1 MALVLCPECKREI
14 SSEAGTCPRCGY
26 PITSSRSRFW
36 AKLFWFLFG
45 LFNVFMLLYAL
56 LTVGPMINFWD
67 HPEVGRQNRLAFQ
80 AGLKMWAI
88 GDIII
93 GMPAIL
99 QYLRS
104 K

>member
-1 MALVLCPECKREI
+1 
-14 SSEAGTCPRCGY
+14 
-26 PITSSRSRFW
+26 
-36 AKLFWFLFG
+36 
-45 LFNVFMLLYAL
+45 MLLDVL

-67 HPEVGRQNRLAFQ
+67 HPELGRHNRVLFES
-80 AGLKMWAI
+80 GLKMWVW
-88 GDIII
+88 GDVIL

>member
-1 MALVLCPECKREI
+1 
-14 SSEAGTCPRCGY
+14 
-26 PITSSRSRFW
+26 
-36 AKLFWFLFG
+36 
-45 LFNVFMLLYAL
+45 MLLYAL